1 MKVQTP
7 EPELHARLLADAEVL
22 AKRGRR
28 REALVLLRW
37 AGRVAP
43 PEAMPLVLLTYQ
55 RLRADVPA
63 TRPAPTRTALA
74 REPSG
79 DTAGIVGMA
88 ADPLGFPVPRFP
100 TRAPSVDPTA
110 FVPRPPAM
118 VLPRESTQWAPAEPP
133 APPPRRPNSRRWGI
147 LALAATVAVVA
158 LAPGARRQV
167 EAVVARAKDPTG
179 AAETALRDGDPAR
192 ALAASA
198 GSTEPRA
205 RLLVIRGR
213 AFLALGDTSAAL
225 TAIRAAAA
233 HPLASAPD
241 LRDAGG
247 LLERVGQL
255 DAAADAYLRSFSAG
269 LPSDEWPEV
278 VRALERAGRHDQASR
293 LRGMLP
299 SAGRGSI
306 Q

>member
-1 MKVQTP
+1 VRVQTP
-7 EPELHARLLADAEVL
+7 EPELHARLLGDAEVL

-37 AGRVAP
+37 VGRVAP

-55 RLRADVPA
+55 RLRVDVPA

-74 REPSG
+74 RERSE
-79 DTAGIVGMA
+79 DTAGMAGVA
-88 ADPLGFPVPRFP
+88 ADRLGFPVPRFP

-110 FVPRPPAM
+110 FVPRPPAT
-118 VLPRESTQWAPAEPP
+118 VHPRESPQWAPAEPP
-133 APPPRRPNSRRWGI
+133 ARPPRRSNPRRWGI
-147 LALAATVAVVA
+147 LALAAIVAVVA
-158 LAPGARRQV
+158 LAPGTRRQV
-167 EAVVARAKDPTG
+167 EAVIARADDPTG
-179 AAETALRDGDPAR
+179 AAEAALRDGDPAR
-192 ALAASA
+192 ALAVSDGSA
-198 GSTEPRA
+198 EPRA

-241 LRDAGG
+241 LRDAGE
-247 LLERVGQL
+247 LLESVGQL
-255 DAAADAYLRSFSAG
+255 KAAADAYLRSFSAG
-269 LPSDEWPEV
+269 LPPEEWPEV

-299 SAGRGSI
+299 PAGRGSI